1 MDNNSVCQPTVY
13 ETIYKKQ
20 SKPLYSYL
28 YYKFGNSTMA
38 EDIVQEAFIK
48 LWQKCADVILEKAKS
63 FLYTIAT
70 NMALNVKNH
79 EKVILKYQQSK
90 PNSTEYESPE
100 YVLRQKEYM
109 VHLENTLAALPD
121 GQREVFLL
129 NRIEKK
135 TYKEIAEL
143 LGLSV
148 KAVEK
153 RMHKALIYVK
163 EKIGDI

>member
-1 MDNNSVCQPTVY
+1 MDKNSVCQPIVY
-13 ETIYKKQ
+13 ENIYNKQ

-28 YYKFGNSTMA
+28 FYKFGNSAMA

-63 FLYTIAT
+63 FLFTIAT

-79 EKVILKYQQSK
+79 EKVVLKYQK
-90 PNSTEYESPE
+90 ATPNSVEHESPE
-100 YVLRQKEYM
+100 YILRQKEYM
-109 VHLENTLAALPD
+109 EELQNTLAALPD

-129 NRIEKK
+129 NRIDKK

-163 EKIGDI
+163 EKIGNI